1 LLAAAGVA
9 LPPAARADLALVEAA
24 LQGSLVNRLGALR
37 CPRFKRGSRLE
48 NLLFRYWF
56 MTG

>member
-1 LLAAAGVA
+1 VETALAGS
-9 LPPAARADLALVEAA
+9 AR
-24 LQGSLVNRLGALR
+24 SRLGALR
-37 CPRFKRGSRLE
+37 CPRFRRGSRLE